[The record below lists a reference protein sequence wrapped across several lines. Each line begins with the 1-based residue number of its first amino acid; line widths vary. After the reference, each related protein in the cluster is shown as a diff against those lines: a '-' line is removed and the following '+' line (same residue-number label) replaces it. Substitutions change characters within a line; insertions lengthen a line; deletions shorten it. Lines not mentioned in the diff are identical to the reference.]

1 MIREYIKHLLTVVVV
16 IFFTSNSY
24 GSEISEIEI
33 IGNKRIPNESIIL
46 FSDYKNHIE
55 INEKNLNNILK
66 NLYETNFF
74 KDVSLKT
81 DKNKLIIT
89 VIEEALIQS
98 LLINGISSSEML
110 KNVKNNINLKNRSS
124 FNEFLFQE
132 DIKIIKKLLRSMGY
146 YFSEVNATKED
157 LEDNKINLIF
167 NITLGSKSKIKN
179 IKFTGNKIF
188 KDRKLRSAIVS
199 EEYKFWKFISG
210 KKYLNEELIKF
221 DENLLKNFYK
231 NEGYYNVKINTS
243 FARLVD
249 ENEFELIY
257 NINAGKK
264 YFFGELK
271 LDMSLNYDENN
282 FKKINKIFTKLE
294 GEHFSINAIDKIVKK
309 INEVIIQEQFEP
321 VKATVTEKIVDDKI
335 NMIFIIDETEKFL
348 IERINILGNNVTEES
363 VLRNQFEVDEGDFYN
378 EILLNQSVNN
388 LKSLNFFKSVDSKV
402 ITSKDSTN
410 KIINL
415 SVEEKATGEIM
426 AGAGVG
432 TSGNSVLFGV
442 RENNYLGK
450 GIGLNSQ
457 IQLSDEDIKG
467 SFTVN
472 NPNFNNSDKSISF
485 SLESSETDRLK
496 TSGYKNNKTG
506 FSIGT
511 LFEYYDDFNLFVGT
525 SNYYEKISTNSSA
538 STKQQK
544 QKGNYWDSILNFN
557 FTQDKRNS
565 RFQTSSGYVSR
576 YELDLPV
583 ISDTNTFKNVYNYKL
598 YGELYDENVTSI
610 GFSIGSSFSLDDSD
624 IKLSERLFIPSKN
637 LRGFESGKIGPKD
650 GKDFIGGNYMTTL
663 NISSTLPQLLPN
675 SQNID
680 AVIFLDAANLW
691 GVDYDSSIDDDGDI
705 RSSIGVALD
714 MFTVIGPMSVSL
726 AQPLSKGSNDKTE
739 SFRFNIGTTF

>member
-157 LEDNKINLIF
+157 LEDNKINLIY

-188 KDRKLRSAIVS
+188 KDRKLRSVIVS

-249 ENEFELIY
+249 DNEFELIY

-271 LDMSLNYDENN
+271 LDMSLNYDEYN

-378 EILLNQSVNN
+378 ELLLNQSVNN

-705 RSSIGVALD
+705 RSSVGVALD

>member
-348 IERINILGNNVTEES
+348 IERINIFGNNVTEES

-378 EILLNQSVNN
+378 ELLLNQSVNN

-442 RENNYLGK
+442 KENNYLGK

>member
-1 MIREYIKHLLTVVVV
+1 
-16 IFFTSNSY
+16 
-24 GSEISEIEI
+24 
-33 IGNKRIPNESIIL
+33 
-46 FSDYKNHIE
+46 
-55 INEKNLNNILK
+55 
-66 NLYETNFF
+66 
-74 KDVSLKT
+74 
-81 DKNKLIIT
+81 
-89 VIEEALIQS
+89 
-98 LLINGISSSEML
+98 
-110 KNVKNNINLKNRSS
+110 
-124 FNEFLFQE
+124 
-132 DIKIIKKLLRSMGY
+132 
-146 YFSEVNATKED
+146 
-157 LEDNKINLIF
+157 
-167 NITLGSKSKIKN
+167 
-179 IKFTGNKIF
+179 
-188 KDRKLRSAIVS
+188 
-199 EEYKFWKFISG
+199 
-210 KKYLNEELIKF
+210 
-221 DENLLKNFYK
+221 
-231 NEGYYNVKINTS
+231 
-243 FARLVD
+243 
-249 ENEFELIY
+249 
-257 NINAGKK
+257 
-264 YFFGELK
+264 
-271 LDMSLNYDENN
+271 
-282 FKKINKIFTKLE
+282 
-294 GEHFSINAIDKIVKK
+294 
-309 INEVIIQEQFEP
+309 
-321 VKATVTEKIVDDKI
+321 
-335 NMIFIIDETEKFL
+335 
-348 IERINILGNNVTEES
+348 
-363 VLRNQFEVDEGDFYN
+363 
-378 EILLNQSVNN
+378 
-388 LKSLNFFKSVDSKV
+388 
-402 ITSKDSTN
+402 
-410 KIINL
+410 
-415 SVEEKATGEIM
+415 M

-705 RSSIGVALD
+705 RSSVGVALD